1 MNNLKQ
7 DKILS
12 MIGLAQRAGKVASGE
27 FSTEKAVK
35 QHKASVVIVALDSSD
50 NTKKNFRNMCT
61 YYNVPYYEYSDKVTL
76 GHSIGKEFRA
86 SLAVLDENFG
96 NQIQKQLDSG
106 LE

>member
-1 MNNLKQ
+1 
-7 DKILS
+7 
-12 MIGLAQRAGKVASGE
+12 
-27 FSTEKAVK
+27 
-35 QHKASVVIVALDSSD
+35 
-50 NTKKNFRNMCT
+50 MCT